1 MSLLRVRGLKKYFG
15 GSGWPRRK
23 PPLKAVDGVDLDLA
37 AGHTLALV
45 GESGCGK
52 STLARAILRL
62 HEPTE
67 GEVWLDGTPV
77 TGIGRAALRARR
89 REMQI
94 IFQDPYAS
102 LNPRRSVGQTLDEPL
117 SVHRWGNRATRQA
130 RVNELLEVVGLR
142 PAMANRYPHEFSG
155 GQRQRIGI
163 ARALALSPKLIVADE
178 AVSAQFVL
186 IGWSAVEIYRLA
198 WADAGVKAAELAHAP
213 CDASAV
219 SDALE
224 AEAAD
229 FATLAPSAPLA
240 PAPKVAVENVRAA
253 DVGFKPVRSPLAK
266 DGELTH
272 ATKSEKRLGK
282 GKKAGGAPVGA
293 ADSKGRL

>member
-1 MSLLRVRGLKKYFG
+1 MTV
-15 GSGWPRRK
+15 
-23 PPLKAVDGVDLDLA
+23 
-37 AGHTLALV
+37 HQ
-45 GESGCGK
+45 
-52 STLARAILRL
+52 
-62 HEPTE
+62 
-67 GEVWLDGTPV
+67 
-77 TGIGRAALRARR
+77 GIGKGQGPLEKQWNTFAELRESDGAAFHDVWA
-89 REMQI
+89 
-94 IFQDPYAS
+94 
-102 LNPRRSVGQTLDEPL
+102 
-117 SVHRWGNRATRQA
+117 
-130 RVNELLEVVGLR
+130 R
-142 PAMANRYPHEFSG
+142 PAGAGDAAAWKKVGRVVCAEGVS
-155 GQRQRIGI
+155 
-163 ARALALSPKLIVADE
+163 ADE

-253 DVGFKPVRSPLAK
+253 DIGFKPVRSPLAK

-272 ATKSEKRLGK
+272 ATAASSRLGK

>member
-1 MSLLRVRGLKKYFG
+1 MLKMLRHAFTALCIIGC
-15 GSGWPRRK
+15 
-23 PPLKAVDGVDLDLA
+23 A
-37 AGHTLALV
+37 AGFAPSV
-45 GESGCGK
+45 GS
-52 STLARAILRL
+52 ARAAACAPLRMAGFGASVKTKK
-62 HEPTE
+62 PKPAAAS
-67 GEVWLDGTPV
+67 GP
-77 TGIGRAALRARR
+77 GIGKGQGPLEKQWNTFAELRDADGAAFHDVWA
-89 REMQI
+89 
-94 IFQDPYAS
+94 
-102 LNPRRSVGQTLDEPL
+102 
-117 SVHRWGNRATRQA
+117 
-130 RVNELLEVVGLR
+130 R
-142 PAMANRYPHEFSG
+142 PAGSEGAWKKAGRVACANGAS
-155 GQRQRIGI
+155 
-163 ARALALSPKLIVADE
+163 ADE

-186 IGWSAVEIYRLA
+186 IGWSALEIYRLA
-198 WADAGVKAAELAHAP
+198 WADAGAKAAELAHAP

-240 PAPKVAVENVRAA
+240 PAPKVAVGNVRAA
-253 DVGFKPVRSPLAK
+253 DIGFKPVRSPLAK